1 MHEMWMPYALHLKE
15 NYRFLNYEYPQNT
28 IVADEQMDI
37 TKALLKKLVI
47 DQVILLGASDGGV
60 YAQIFAKRFPEMV
73 ES

>member
-1 MHEMWMPYALHLKE
+1 MRDFKAE
-15 NYRFLNYEYPQNT
+15 YRDF
-28 IVADEQMDI
+28 
-37 TKALLKKLVI
+37 LKKLGI